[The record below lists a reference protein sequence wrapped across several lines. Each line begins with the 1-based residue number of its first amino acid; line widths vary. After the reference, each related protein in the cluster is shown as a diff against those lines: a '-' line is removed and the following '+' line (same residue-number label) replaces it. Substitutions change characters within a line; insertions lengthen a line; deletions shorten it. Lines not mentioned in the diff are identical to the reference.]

1 MNHKIKFYA
10 IDSGE
15 PGAGIHPFFEE
26 IEINF
31 VHSGPMDFEPED
43 LENIASFFSDFYNG
57 AKILS
62 EKQYKEMI
70 EAENNLPDL
79 D

>member
-1 MNHKIKFYA
+1 MSHKVKFYA

-15 PGAGIHPFFEE
+15 PSAGILPSFEE

-31 VHSGPMDFEPED
+31 VHSGPMDFEKED

-57 AKILS
+57 ARILS
-62 EKQYKEMI
+62 EKQYNDMI
-70 EAENNLPDL
+70 EAENNLPEL